1 MMEITYQAQLNLGD
15 ADSPVPMIRT
25 KETLDL
31 LSVSDVLRVTVER
44 ESAVQ
49 NIRTL
54 VSNNPLELISVSKED
69 NQYVLIIKKL

>member
-1 MMEITYQAQLNLGD
+1 MENQFQAQLNLGD

-31 LSVSDVLRVTVER
+31 LSVSDVLKVTVVR

-49 NIRTL
+49 NIKTL
-54 VSNNPLELISVSKED
+54 VSNNPFELMSVSKED
-69 NQYVLIIKKL
+69 NQYVLMIKKL

>member
-1 MMEITYQAQLNLGD
+1 MEITYQAQLNLGD